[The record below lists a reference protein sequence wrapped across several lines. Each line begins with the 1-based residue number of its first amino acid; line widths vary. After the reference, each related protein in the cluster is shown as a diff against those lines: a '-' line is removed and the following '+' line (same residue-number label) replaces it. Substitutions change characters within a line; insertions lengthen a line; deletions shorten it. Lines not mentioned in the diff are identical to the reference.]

1 MDQHA
6 ASREVAEVKENGEI
20 LRRMLE
26 ILSEFCPR
34 FCPTNLPEVPH
45 LGRLLPNFCEKAGR
59 LWHRRDANPTFL
71 WCHHSASSTS
81 RCSKH
86 CLLGHWL
93 TRKCLQTNVYS
104 MFTDKCSPDV
114 YRQMFSGR
122 LSANS
127 QSPPLSSLLLGGSY
141 WTNLIKRSTVEKR

>member
-45 LGRLLPNFCEKAGR
+45 LGRLNFCEKEVV
-59 LWHRRDANPTFL
+59 
-71 WCHHSASSTS
+71 AS
-81 RCSKH
+81 
-86 CLLGHWL
+86 
-93 TRKCLQTNVYS
+93 
-104 MFTDKCSPDV
+104 P
-114 YRQMFSGR
+114 
-122 LSANS
+122 
-127 QSPPLSSLLLGGSY
+127 
-141 WTNLIKRSTVEKR
+141 